1 MKGTLILSVGAADAL
16 DSRGFATELGVTV
29 ASGTTTIDKVGVQI
43 ASTSTKVA
51 TAERVNGISLDVQ
64 YGNRELK
71 PLSNETEWLSEVY
84 HFNQKSNISEPM
96 YPGVTRHKTS
106 FGGECIVFCGT
117 PDMPFKYYS
126 AFSLL
131 NETRKGQLVEI
142 LSKNDL
148 LPIYYPEDAELYLRA
163 GRLPSG
169 EIFAAAFNLS
179 QDALDE
185 LPLVIKSRVS
195 KIDRLDEQGKRIPC
209 DFEVR
214 DGVTYVKSPI
224 AALEPL
230 VLIIS

>member
-16 DSRGFATELGVTV
+16 VARGFATELGVTV
-29 ASGTTTIDKVGVQI
+29 ASKEIPIDKVGVQTVSSSAKI
-43 ASTSTKVA
+43 A
-51 TAERVNGISLDVQ
+51 TAERVDGISLDVQ
-64 YGNRELK
+64 YGNRELT
-71 PLSNETEWLSEVY
+71 PLSDDTEWLSEVY
-84 HFNQKSNISEPM
+84 HFNQKLNVPEPL
-96 YPGVTRHKTS
+96 YPGVTLHKTS

-131 NETRKGQLVEI
+131 NETRKRQLVDI

-148 LPIYYPEDAELYLRA
+148 LPVYYPEDAELYLRA
-163 GRLPSG
+163 GRLPGG

-185 LPLVIKSRVS
+185 LPLVIKTSVSRV
-195 KIDRLDEQGKRIPC
+195 DRLNERGELVPC

-214 DGVTYVKSPI
+214 HGVTYIKTPI
-224 AALEPL
+224 AAMEPI
-230 VLIIS
+230 VLIIG